1 MDDGKLFEIKKQSL
15 NWDRRICDTKYQEAL
30 EKLERLNDKLE
41 ELEAKNCFCFPEE
54 DYQVEQVKRLNERF
68 IFCFNDIKS
77 CLAKIDELEKERESL
92 NLKLTQLKEN
102 TPVII

>member
-15 NWDRRICDTKYQEAL
+15 NWDSHLCDTKYQEAL
-30 EKLERLNDKLE
+30 EELE
-41 ELEAKNCFCFPEE
+41 ELSNEFEE
-54 DYQVEQVKRLNERF
+54 LKTRGFFEEQEYQVSIRNHR
-68 IFCFNDIKS
+68 IKD
-77 CLAKIDELEKERESL
+77 CLARIDELEKERESL